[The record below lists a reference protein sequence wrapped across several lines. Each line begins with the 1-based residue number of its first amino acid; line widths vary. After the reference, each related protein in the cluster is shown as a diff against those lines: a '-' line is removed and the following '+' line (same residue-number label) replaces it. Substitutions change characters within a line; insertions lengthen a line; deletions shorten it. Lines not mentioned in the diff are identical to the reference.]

1 MKQNKLTIIFFSLLV
16 ALAFM
21 ACNDDLLEKHPLDE
35 VSSADFFKQPSDM
48 EIYVNQ
54 FYTNALLPVY
64 YGTGTGN
71 QISGWR

>member
-48 EIYVNQ
+48 QIYVNQ
-54 FYTNALLPVY
+54 F
-64 YGTGTGN
+64 
-71 QISGWR
+71 

>member
-16 ALAFM
+16 ALAFT
-21 ACNDDLLEKHPLDE
+21 ACNDDLLEKRPLDE

-54 FYTNALLPVY
+54 FYTNACVLW
-64 YGTGTGN
+64 TGTGN

>member
-21 ACNDDLLEKHPLDE
+21 ACNDDLLEKHP
-35 VSSADFFKQPSDM
+35 
-48 EIYVNQ
+48 
-54 FYTNALLPVY
+54 
-64 YGTGTGN
+64 GN